1 MIDLEARGDVTVVQL
16 AHGRAN
22 VLDLEL
28 CSELS
33 STLSQLESGP
43 ARAVVLTG
51 SGSSFSA
58 GVDLLRVVEGGA
70 AYVRTFIPALCNA
83 ARQVFAFPRPLVA
96 AINGHAIAGG
106 CLIACAADLRL
117 MAAGGGGI
125 GVPELKV
132 GVPFPAAAL
141 EILRYSAPA
150 VEAQRLILGGSILS
164 PPEAVESGLVDEV
177 VPAGALLERAV
188 AAAEA
193 LARVPEV
200 SFALTKRQLRGPALA
215 RLESEGPAIDAEV
228 TRAWTSPEI
237 LDAIGSYV
245 ERTLK
250 KRDG

>member
-1 MIDLEARGDVTVVQL
+1 MIDLETRGDVAVVQL

-28 CSELS
+28 CRELA
-33 STLSQLESGP
+33 STLSRLESGP

-58 GVDLLRVVEGGA
+58 GVDLLRVVDGGA
-70 AYVRTFIPALCNA
+70 DYVRSFIPALCDA

-106 CLIACAADLRL
+106 CLIACAADVRL

-150 VEAQRLILGGSILS
+150 VGAQRLIMSGRILS
-164 PPEAVESGLVDEV
+164 PTEAVDSGLVDEV
-177 VPAGALLERAV
+177 VPPEELLDRAV
-188 AAAEA
+188 GAAEA
-193 LARVPEV
+193 LLRVPAV

-215 RLESEGPAIDAEV
+215 RLDSEGRAIDAEV
-228 TRAWTSPEI
+228 SDAWTSPEI
-237 LDAIGSYV
+237 LTAIGSYV

-250 KRDG
+250 KRGG